1 MQIHE
6 RSGNRGEVLRV
17 YENLRRLLATEL
29 QTRPASETEALLAR
43 FTGDSR

>member
-6 RSGNRGEVLRV
+6 RSGNRGERV

-29 QTRPASETEALLAR
+29 QTRPAPETEALLAT

>member
-6 RSGNRGEVLRV
+6 WSGNRGEVLRV

-29 QTRPASETEALLAR
+29 QTRSAPETEALLAR
-43 FTGDSR
+43 FSGNSR